1 MAYELKTIDD
11 INREVTEVTGAE
23 RVPVRDNSGDARITT
38 ENFSKYFAE
47 VFLPNITRI
56 KTEVEPADLFPGQD
70 GDGNFKATAEAMYNL
85 FAGDSALIIG
95 EDVRTLSVL
104 REPTAIFPWFCLSY
118 PNQNFTSAN
127 FPLEF
132 IDKRRNL
139 KHIYNEFN
147 DPLLDPKAESFSGT
161 WASNVFTLANNA
173 ANNAML
179 AELAEDWLYHGS
191 PTSNWRIINDG
202 TLDFKMTTMDVTAR
216 TITVDLDS
224 ETATGTNIIIYTN
237 RVYRQATQ
245 ARHFSEAGLAT
256 YQAGGGKSGRLFRRD
271 QMQVITGH
279 FDAWSQHALQNGGTG
294 GSGALSVGTSG
305 NAAISNGSGSATNQR
320 LVFDSANS
328 PNARTSATTAGETI
342 AKSSSDYRYIYVG
355 SYTA

>member
-95 EDVRTLSVL
+95 EDIRTLSVL

-147 DPLLDPKAESFSGT
+147 DPLLDTKAESFSGT
-161 WASNVFTLANNA
+161 WSSNVFTLANNA

-191 PTSNWRIINDG
+191 PTSNWRILSDG
-202 TLDFKMTTMDVTAR
+202 TTDFNITGINVTSR
-216 TITVDLDS
+216 TITVNLDS
-224 ETATGTNIIIYTN
+224 ATATGTSIEIYTN
-237 RVYRQATQ
+237 RVYRNNSQ

-271 QMQVITGH
+271 QMQRITGNADVRSVG
-279 FDAWSQHALQNGGTG
+279 FVGLSSAA
-294 GSGALSVGTSG
+294 SGAMSLVDGGYTGYSGT
-305 NAAISNGSGSATNQR
+305 NGVNYKINFNSA
-320 LVFDSANS
+320 DS
-328 PNARTSATTAGETI
+328 PDARTSATTDGETRS
-342 AKSSSDYRYIYVG
+342 KSSSRYEYIYVG